1 MRTLSKTRAAGFR
14 PWGCVLSLLF
24 CLGASVSAADLKIEA
39 KLVWG
44 TNDDK
49 YSNPKHTRVDENT
62 AERLGK
68 IFKWK
73 NYFVVNQQTTNVLA
87 RQTRRLKMSEPCAI
101 DVTELEGDRVEVTLF
116 GEGKPVNKSFQPLK
130 KGETVVLAGSD
141 KNDCAWF
148 ILITQLE

>member
-1 MRTLSKTRAAGFR
+1 MMALSITRAAGFR
-14 PWGCVLSLLF
+14 FLGCVFFLLF
-24 CLGASVSAADLKIEA
+24 CLGTPVSASDLKIEA

-62 AERLGK
+62 AARLRK

-73 NYFVVNQQTTNVLA
+73 NYFVVNQQTTNVLS

-101 DVTELEGDRVEVTLF
+101 DVTEMEGDRVEVTLF

-130 KGETVVLAGSD
+130 KGESVVIAGSD

-148 ILITQLE
+148 IMITQLE